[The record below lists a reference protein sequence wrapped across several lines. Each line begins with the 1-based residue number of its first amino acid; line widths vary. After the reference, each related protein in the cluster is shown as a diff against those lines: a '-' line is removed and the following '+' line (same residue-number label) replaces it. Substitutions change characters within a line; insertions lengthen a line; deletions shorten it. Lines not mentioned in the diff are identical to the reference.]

1 MEHKIKVRQYSTIMQ
16 RISLETWS
24 EIVAFCERD
33 QHSLSTFFKA
43 VWSVSLHRYLEK
55 DVLHFAVKSD
65 GEQFS
70 GLNADDQIK
79 MWRVTITPHMVMRD
93 LFENPAVMKVINSE
107 SKTESDTTNGL
118 WLTRRQSHAG
128 EKLSQL
134 IADGNGFS
142 NYDFLLCISLADE
155 VPIFMIH
162 HPESPQLEYQ
172 AQHLASTVRQVAQ
185 SLVGTLSLR
194 VKDVVIMD
202 QNDIVTIPQGNQ
214 KSDFEPGNGTIAD
227 AIHQQA
233 LRRPDALAVDAWDGK
248 LTYRQLD
255 NLTNRIAVY
264 LRQKGVT
271 ADVMVPACFE
281 KSVWAVVGEL
291 AIAKAG
297 GAFVPMDP
305 AQPQD
310 RLRDIV
316 EQTNAVL
323 IVTSAWHTTRMSDY
337 GLPVIT
343 ISSPLWSNDDSIETS
358 PPPRTAGAHSA
369 AYVFFTSGS
378 TGVSKGCVVSHNAL
392 GDIARHCEALHL
404 SPQNRVLQFA
414 SYTFGV
420 SLIEIFCAL
429 ASGAS
434 IFIASEQD
442 RLSNLMGYMRE
453 MKINWAFLTP
463 STVNA
468 IDDPALVPQLETLIL
483 AGEPMGQHH
492 IDKWA
497 SQVHLYQAYGLT
509 EWAGICAVSARI
521 TSGSNVEHIGLS
533 SPTAD
538 LWLADPLDHNK
549 LMPIGAVAEL
559 LIAGPSLAREYLNN
573 PRKTAETF
581 IDNPSWLQR
590 YQSRRD
596 RRAYKTGDLV
606 QYQPD
611 GSFRYIARKDTQ
623 VKIRGKRLELSEVEY
638 CVARLCPTVTRAIA
652 EAVVPDLNEDMP
664 ILIVLLF
671 YPSSLNTQKNSEGLL
686 LAQDTSINYP
696 QFRKDVAHLKAETP
710 QLLPEHMVPALYL
723 PLGYLPLTIT
733 GKIDRRHLRE
743 TMRQHT
749 RETLEAYTSDKK
761 EIILPSTDAEMFL
774 HRLFAKTLN
783 IPPHTFGIHNSFLQ
797 LGGDSIKAM
806 RLASFCRN
814 HRLSLTVTDI
824 MTDQTIHNI
833 LTEFKNRAALPPNEV
848 TVKSDTV
855 SDPVTDQ
862 NEPKLPDS
870 EIDHIKPTS
879 SFTCSSRIKVGVHNL
894 ELLSKSL
901 SVLEIPVDDVEEAFP
916 CSFVQEGILL
926 SQARQPSHY
935 QMRFIWEIT
944 STTPEPVD
952 VDQLQWAWLNLIKL
966 HPMLR
971 SIFVEGISTSGLAVQ
986 VTLIQG
992 LSEVTVTPCKYVTPT
1007 ELSCPNRLLG
1017 QRGRQ
1022 SLPRLTLYPSTTGQ
1036 VFALLDI
1043 NHAVTDATSM
1053 SIMIRDLVRLYG
1065 SRKDTPAPRLRYS
1078 DYISYLRNAPTPST
1092 LDFWKLYL
1100 AEASPCIFPR
1110 RNLEGMKGGDSS
1122 WRSAFVELG
1131 DITRYR
1137 RFCAATGITLANLFK
1152 IAWSLVLSAF
1162 TASAKVCFGYM
1173 TSGRDLNLAG
1183 IEDVVGPFI
1192 NMLVCY
1198 LDIHP
1203 ERTLLET
1210 LQVLQS
1216 DFIKALP
1223 NQRVSLAE
1231 IRHAL
1236 NLANDDP
1243 LFNTTMTFP
1252 PQAEEEEKRMI
1263 QVTEVDRQDAG
1274 EFAVVVEVMVTGS
1287 EIRATIKYW
1296 TEFLSVSQARSLAS
1310 TLNHVLSQ
1318 IIERPEQKVRE
1329 IQLLSAADE
1338 DWILRRNHDVPQV
1351 SSVCVNELIDK
1362 KCNTQ
1367 PLSDAVHAWDGSLTY
1382 KKLQELS
1389 NNLASNL
1396 VSIGVTT
1403 GSYVPLCLS
1412 RSYWTP
1418 VAMLAVIKAGAAFC
1432 LFDPSHPLQ
1441 RLQEICNA
1449 LGQPRTIITS
1459 TDHRKLAA
1467 ELAVNLV
1474 VVEKL
1479 LPPSECRELPTMIPT
1494 DPVYIVFTSGSTGQ
1508 PKGVVVEHQ
1517 SYSTNAQAH
1526 VQSFRLSRR
1535 SRVLQFSGYSFDVSI
1550 FEHLTVLIAGGC
1562 ICIPS
1567 ETDRFN
1573 KLADIATQMKVDCMF
1588 LTPSVARLL
1597 QPEQVPSLKTLVLV
1611 GEPMSRADVDQ
1622 WAPSVHLM
1630 NGYGPAEATVLCS
1643 VQPSIQGTDPQNI
1656 GWPISCVFWVTSPD
1670 NPHQLLPVGAVGELL
1685 VEGPIL
1691 AKCYFNDPA
1700 ATTSSFIQAPVWLQ
1714 YFRGTRADA
1723 RAQRVYRT
1731 GDLVQHSLDG
1741 SIRYVGRMDTQAKL
1755 RGQRLEL
1762 VDIEH
1767 HVKRLLPDAHEVI
1780 ADVLRAGP
1788 NDTSQMLIAFVARPP
1803 LPHKLNSPGH
1813 GHILGSPDDTG
1824 FRRAIAS
1831 IRPRLQSVLPNYM
1844 VPTVFFPLNIVPL
1857 TKSGKTDRR
1866 CLRQLVTALSSSEID
1881 QFARD
1886 QMTKRP
1892 PVTAM
1897 ERRLQVLFA
1906 EALAL
1911 EPVQIGANDHFF
1923 QLRGDSISAMILA
1936 SKGRQSGL
1944 AFVVAD
1950 VFAYPILSDL
1960 AQVVQ
1965 DTHQKSES
1973 DVVSPFALLREPQEP
1988 ENGIFQEAMQQCHLS
2003 SDQVE
2008 DMYPCTALQAGMIIL
2023 SSRKIGMYIGQ
2034 FVFDLVS
2041 NAYLDCVQTAW
2052 QAIVDANPILRTRII
2067 QTGSEGLW
2075 QVVERGHQIIW
2086 HQGPS
2091 DDKRLADDLT
2101 QPMKLGQPL
2110 VRFSLVCD
2118 SGPGSAVSNIVLT
2131 MHHAIYDHWSLALLL
2146 HQLDAALQ
2154 GTRLP
2159 TQHFSP
2165 FIRHLTTQ
2173 DPASAKEFW
2182 SSEFAGVE
2190 SSPFPKPYAT
2200 TVEDA
2205 EVRSTLDRS
2214 VSVSMPVNSS
2224 VTLSNAILLAWAVVV
2239 SAYTD
2244 CEDVTFGLT
2253 VAGRSAPVP
2262 EVDKMTGP
2270 TIAAIPFR
2278 IRVEPDQEIET
2289 ALAKLQLHLSR
2300 TMEFEQTGLQNIR
2313 KMSPEAAAACEFQTH
2328 IGIQPALEINTA
2340 TPYIRLRPFQTDYS
2354 AFASYPLVL
2363 VCGLK
2368 ADNTAIDIHANF
2380 CPSVISHHEMAT
2392 MLDQFINL
2400 LHQVASQPRHKIGGL
2415 DLITQNDMKTLR
2427 CWNNIIPAP
2436 STSNVHDMVLNHVK
2450 QWPDKPA
2457 IVTTQTTV
2465 TFQEL
2470 DLLSKQLARQLEGF
2484 GLQRNSMVPLY
2495 FEKSIWPII
2504 AMIAVLR
2511 TGATCVN
2518 IDTALP
2524 ASRVRDILQET
2535 NPSIV
2540 LVSPSQKDLF
2550 TAHAPRT
2557 LKIIAVPLEAKD
2569 VSKSDTVWTP
2579 PVVSSS
2585 TAAFIIFTSGST
2597 GKPKGI
2603 VMEHGNLTTSIRHHS
2618 TAMEISSTTR
2628 SLHFAG
2634 YAFDASIYEI
2644 FTTLA
2649 NGGTVYAA
2657 SEHERIN
2664 ELAGF
2669 IRRHQVSWVAVTPS
2683 VINLLRPEDV
2693 PSLRTVVLGGE
2704 AVTHHHVKIW
2714 AGRENLRLINGY
2726 GPAEATICAAGVIPA
2741 VGWRMGTIGPILGA
2755 VGWVTVPSDPERL
2768 SPLGAVGELL
2778 IEGPVVTRGYLH
2790 HPEHAPTGFISP
2802 PSWLQRFRF
2811 PDQPGRL
2818 YRSGDL
2824 VQYTADGWVRFAG
2837 RRDTQV
2843 KLRGQRIEL
2852 GEVEHHVSSCISDAR
2867 QVVAEVISRGY
2878 DGHSAL
2884 LFAFVLHDD
2893 IYKPDDSNREN
2904 IFALPGKTL
2913 RSQISQA
2920 RRQLLGILPPYM
2932 VPAVLVPVSEMP
2944 YTKTGKI
2951 DRKRLRGEAARLSS
2965 SQLQQL
2971 EGTQSPKETPSTDLE
2986 LRVRQVWAHVLVID
3000 PEEIGIHD
3008 NFFSIGG
3015 ESISAMQV
3023 VAQCRSAG
3031 LLLSVADLFRFQ
3043 NIAALA
3049 THIHVQDQS
3058 REIAAPVPFSL
3069 IDSSDRLE
3077 SILALLESTCGVDH
3091 DAVEDIYPCTALQEG
3106 LIALT
3111 AKNES
3116 AYVNEI
3122 KYDLPSDVDLTC
3134 LEAAW
3139 LATMAANPVLRTR
3152 IIQLDARRCYQVVL
3166 SEDSHWQFYSDMQT
3180 YRQVSKA
3187 FFGLGRPLVDL
3198 VAVMQSF
3205 PAKGYI
3211 LMLRIHHAI
3220 YDGWSL
3226 PILLN
3231 QIQRAYDGHKLNVK
3245 PYAPF
3250 IDYLQAQQTAGVAFW
3265 QGELASADTITFPTL
3280 PSPGYQPM
3288 SQAIITRNIPMHQQ
3302 PSDGITLAV
3311 RLRLAWALVQSQYTG
3326 CSDVVFG
3333 VTSTGRA
3340 APVPGIEQMTGP
3352 TQATIPMRV
3361 QVDSNQTIIGALHQ
3375 CQSKV
3380 MSVIPYEQFGMQNIM
3395 QLGDSHAVACQF
3407 QTLLII
3413 QPVVKPR
3420 TEVLFTKEE
3429 ILSELYGFNP
3439 YALMLICQLSTDAV
3453 EVRAIFDANVISE
3466 AQIDRILKQ
3475 FGHIVQQ
3482 LSVLE
3487 SDVPIS
3493 HLEQLRAEDLAD
3505 LTSWNHLESAPLELC
3520 VHDAIQGRCDSQPD
3534 DPAVCAWDGKFSY
3547 RELDALSSTL
3557 ALHLQGLGA
3566 GPGLV
3571 IPLYLE
3577 KSRWV
3582 PVAMLGV
3589 IKAGSAFVLLE
3600 PAHPVERLQQICLSI
3615 KAEVIVASTK
3625 YISVSATLGA
3635 HKVVTLSNDETEW
3648 RANNAGDQRSLAT
3661 SSSPRNTL
3669 YIVFTSGSTGQ
3680 PKGVVVE
3687 HRSFYLNAMGYI
3699 PAVKLNRDSRV
3710 FQFSGFAFDLIILEV
3725 LSTLMAGGCICIPSE
3740 QDRSSRIAQ
3749 VLSDMKVNWM
3759 FLTPSVARTMFTPR
3773 DVPTLRTLVLGGE
3786 AMREEDIITWSR
3798 TEQLMNAY
3806 GPAECSVITTVHT
3819 SVTAQSGAH
3828 NIGRPWCSAIWI
3840 THPKNSDQLLPV
3852 GAVGEILIEGPILAQ
3867 GYLNDSTR
3875 TDASFIPA
3883 PHWLHLFRNT
3893 SEPQSRLYR
3902 TGDMGQY
3909 QADGSIV
3916 FLGRR
3921 DGQVKLRGQRIELA
3935 EVEHHVQH
3943 HFPRSREVIADV
3955 IQRDLSSGP
3964 VLVALVACGSSVGD
3978 VSRQT
3983 DSLLGEPGEKHFLK
3997 MVKIARSELARTL
4010 PHYMVP
4016 TFFLPLIRVPLSSTG
4031 KADRRLLH
4039 KHLLSLSSKAFVAF
4053 SGGQSRKATTC
4064 AAERMLQTLFG
4075 RVLSLDPISI
4085 SPDAN
4090 FFQIGG
4096 DSIVAMKL
4104 VSEARLDNVQFTVAE
4119 IFTYP
4124 VLSDLAKVLRHN
4136 TLQPAATAPFT
4147 LLPGKNQRSRILQI
4161 ATDSCGIEADAVADI
4176 YPCTPLQEGL
4186 MALTSQKSSMYIGQL
4201 VFKLAADVDIP
4212 RLQAAWQHTVELNP
4226 ILRTRLIQSEADGL
4240 LQVVVKPSQIT
4251 WTPYHSVKEYL
4262 NEDLLQP
4269 MTIGQTLARFAVIQ
4283 PQPYH
4288 DEDSVYMVLTLHHTL
4303 YDGWSLPLLLRQVDM
4318 VYNSGSP
4325 QIYPFTPFIQY
4336 VITNGRGPAAQ
4347 AFWNAEFAALE
4358 APPFPAL
4365 RQSAFIA
4372 QAPSRRGSAE
4382 TAVPIDHQANANVT
4396 LSNVIRLA
4404 WAVVVSAYTDSEDVL
4419 YGVTVTGRNAPVPH
4433 IEDMASPTFATV
4445 PFRVRLL
4452 AGATVYTALSE
4463 IQKHAT
4469 EMIPFEQTG
4478 LQYIRKMGP
4487 EAAAACNFR
4496 SQLGVQLSTETIDNS
4511 SSLMK
4516 IQNPL
4521 GTGFDRFAS
4530 YPLVVICN
4538 LSARND
4544 IVRIHADFDLDVTST
4559 EDAETMLAQF
4569 AHVLQ
4574 QLCKVDNCTQLLGDI
4589 ELVSPDDCKKLQRW
4603 NGHLPGLNQST
4614 LHDLVLQHVR
4624 ERPTAVAVST
4634 TSQNLTFGELDTLSS
4649 HLAHKL
4655 VSHGVK
4661 TGHFIPICFEK
4672 SIWPIVGMLAVL
4684 RAGAACFNVDPVLP
4698 SGRVREMLQSIGP
4711 HIALSSHSQEK
4722 HLKECAQSPLLVI
4735 KVPWD
4740 PLSVSGTPWIP
4751 PRVEPNDA
4759 AFLIFTSGSTGTPK
4773 GIILEH
4779 VNLSTSIY
4787 HHSSALQVDQNSR
4800 SLHFAGY
4807 AWDASVYEIFT
4818 TLVNG
4823 GCVCI
4828 PSEKERTNDLAG
4840 FIRRSEI
4847 TWATLTPSVMALLD
4861 PDEVPNL
4868 RAVSLGGEAISYDI
4882 VNVWADRI
4890 YLINGYGPAEAT
4902 ICAAGRIPAQGWE
4915 IGTIGPML
4923 GSVGWVTMPSDPSRL
4938 APLGAVGELLI
4949 EGPVVAR
4956 GYLNQE
4962 QKTRAG
4968 FIQPP
4973 AWLSRFRPQAPGRM
4987 YRSGD
4992 LVQLT
4997 KNGWIRYVGRKDTQ
5011 VKLRGQRIELGE
5023 VEHHIRSHTDAREVV
5038 AEVII
5043 RGAAPPVLVA
5053 FILYDEHVKKD
5064 CDVFAL
5070 PSDAFCRQAQMIRAR
5085 MQDHLPSYMVPTALL
5100 PLQFIPSTPTGKTDR
5115 KRLREAASQLSN
5127 SNFARYEDEFESP
5140 KRSPST
5146 DMEVQLQSL
5155 WARVLK
5161 LSVTDIGADDGF
5173 FRLGGNSIDVMML
5186 VTMAR
5191 KVGIDFSV
5199 TSVFQHPKL
5208 CDLAIAAKPGSP
5220 RLTDGN
5226 EIYQP
5231 CSLLNLTESEAFIL
5245 DQVAHGRPFEQI
5257 DVIDVLPTTQF
5268 QREQIHRDLRH
5279 YFMVHI
5285 PGPVDV
5291 PHLET
5296 AIQRVVEKH
5305 EILRTVFVPLHNT
5318 LAQVTLR
5325 RIVSSLNIIEIT
5337 SDVKVAA
5344 KALSQEDCLASFT
5357 IGTPYF
5363 KSTLLTGLE
5372 QSVLIF
5378 RISHA
5383 QYDGVS
5389 FPLLYSDLTRAYQ
5402 GHSLAPARHFS
5413 EYMRCRIECHSSQA
5427 WSFWREFLQD
5437 SAMTQLGSCCLG
5449 GHASPILEV
5458 LIHRRTTITLPTMP
5472 EDITIATVFKAAWG
5486 LTLARHTG
5494 LNDIVFGQ
5502 VVHGRSVPLDGVE
5515 TILGPCVNIIPVRV
5529 PLQREWRS
5537 IDLLNYLQDQHA
5549 STQAFD
5555 TVDFEDIVS
5564 QSTSWPSQ
5572 TRFGSIAQH
5581 QNMSVTSQLSFD
5593 RIECT
5598 TETHSSTDIPD
5609 TCYAVSTPQG
5619 SGLMIEIVASSHIL
5633 STESADR
5640 LLAGLS
5646 QTVLDL
5652 SLHSKS
5658 LVTNLL
5664 VDHDLTA
5671 S

>member
-1 MEHKIKVRQYSTIMQ
+1 MDQTKVQRHSTIMQ
-16 RISLETWS
+16 YISSETWS
-24 EIVAFCERD
+24 EILAFCGD

-43 VWSVSLHRYLEK
+43 VWSISLHRYLEK
-55 DVLHFAVKSD
+55 EELHFAVKSD
-65 GEQFS
+65 WEQPS
-70 GLNADDQIK
+70 GLNGDDQVK
-79 MWRVTITPHMVMRD
+79 MWRVRITPHMAIRD
-93 LFENPAVMKVINSE
+93 IFENPAVMELITGESE
-107 SKTESDTTNGL
+107 IESETTNAL
-118 WLTRRQSHAG
+118 WLTVRQSHAG
-128 EKLSQL
+128 ENLSQL
-134 IADGNGFS
+134 IASGNGFS
-142 NYDFLLCISLADE
+142 NYDFLLCISVAGE
-155 VPIFMIH
+155 APTFVIH
-162 HPESPQLEYQ
+162 HPESPRLEHQ
-172 AQHLASTVRQVAQ
+172 AQHLASTVRQVSQ
-185 SLVGTLSLR
+185 SLIRTLSAS
-194 VKDVVIMD
+194 VKDVVIVD
-202 QNDIVTIPQGNQ
+202 QDDIFTISQGNGR
-214 KSDFEPGNGTIAD
+214 SDFEPGNVTIAD
-227 AIHQQA
+227 VIHQQA
-233 LRRPDALAVDAWDGK
+233 LNRPDDLAVGAWDGK

-255 NLTNRIAVY
+255 NLTNCIAVY
-264 LRQKGVT
+264 LRQKGVR
-271 ADVMVPACFE
+271 AEVMVPACFE
-281 KSVWAVVGEL
+281 KSVWAIVGEL

-305 AQPQD
+305 AQPRHRLQD
-310 RLRDIV
+310 TV

-337 GLPVIT
+337 GLPVVT
-343 ISSPLWSNDDSIETS
+343 ISSQLWPIDDSIQTS
-358 PPPRTAGAHSA
+358 PPPRTGGAHSA

-378 TGVSKGCVVSHNAL
+378 TGASKGCVVSQYAL
-392 GDIARHCEALHL
+392 GDIASHCEALHL
-404 SPQNRVLQFA
+404 LPQSRVLQFA

-429 ASGAS
+429 SSGAS
-434 IFIASEQD
+434 IFIPSEQD

-468 IDDPALVPQLETLIL
+468 IDDPTLVPQLETLIL

-521 TSGSNVEHIGLS
+521 KDGSNVEHIGLS

-549 LMPIGAVAEL
+549 LMPVGAVAEL
-559 LIAGPSLAREYLNN
+559 LIAGPSLARGYLNN
-573 PRKTAETF
+573 SSKTAETF
-581 IDNPSWLQR
+581 IDNPSWLHQI
-590 YQSRRD
+590 QSSRD
-596 RRAYKTGDLV
+596 RLAYKTGDLV

-611 GSFRYIARKDTQ
+611 GTFRYIARKDTQ

-652 EAVVPDLNEDMP
+652 EAVVPDRSGDMP
-664 ILIVLLF
+664 ILVVFLF
-671 YPSSLNTQKNSEGLL
+671 YPSLLNTQEDGVGRL
-686 LAQDTSINYP
+686 LAQDNSTSYP
-696 QFRKDVAHLKAETP
+696 QFRKDVAHLKAKTP
-710 QLLPEHMVPALYL
+710 QFLQEYMVPALYL

-743 TMRQHT
+743 TMRQYT
-749 RETLEAYTSDKK
+749 RESLESYSSERL
-761 EIILPSTDAEMFL
+761 EIILPSTDTEIIL

-783 IPPHTFGIHNSFLQ
+783 VSLHTFGIHDSFLQ

-814 HRLSLTVTDI
+814 HSLSLTVTDI
-824 MTDQTIHNI
+824 MSDQTIHNI
-833 LTEFKNRAALPPNEV
+833 LTESKNRAPPRLNEV
-848 TVKSDTV
+848 IVKSDTV
-855 SDPVTDQ
+855 PDPATDK
-862 NEPKLPDS
+862 NELKLPDS
-870 EIDHIKPTS
+870 ETNHVLPTS
-879 SFTCSSRIKVGVHNL
+879 STYFSLINIGSQNL
-894 ELLSKSL
+894 ELLKKSL
-901 SVLEIPVDDVEEAFP
+901 SLLGIPGEDVEEAFP

-926 SQARQPSHY
+926 SQARRPAHY
-935 QMRFIWEIT
+935 EMRFIWEIT
-944 STTPEPVD
+944 STTPESVD
-952 VDQLQWAWLNLIKL
+952 VDQLQWAWSKLIKL

-971 SIFVEGISTSGLAVQ
+971 SIFVEGMTTSGLATQ
-986 VTLIQG
+986 VTLIEG
-992 LSEVTVTPCKYVTPT
+992 SSEVIVAPCKAVTPT
-1007 ELSCPNRLLG
+1007 ELSCPNRPLG

-1022 SLPRLTLYPSTTGQ
+1022 SLPQLTLYPSTTGQ

-1053 SIMIRDLVRLYG
+1053 SIMMRDLARLY
-1065 SRKDTPAPRLRYS
+1065 SSPKDTPVPRLRYS
-1078 DYISYLRNAPTPST
+1078 DYISYLRNASTCST

-1100 AEASPCIFPR
+1100 ADASPCIFPR
-1110 RNLEGMKGGDSS
+1110 RNLEGTKGGDSS
-1122 WRSAFVELG
+1122 WRSVSVELG
-1131 DITRYR
+1131 DIARYR
-1137 RFCAATGITLANLFK
+1137 RFCAATGITIANLFK

-1162 TASAKVCFGYM
+1162 TASGKVCFGYM
-1173 TSGRDLNLAG
+1173 TSGRDLSLMG
-1183 IEDVVGPFI
+1183 IEDAVGPFI

-1198 LDIHP
+1198 LEIHP

-1210 LQVLQS
+1210 LQILQS
-1216 DFIKALP
+1216 EFIKALP
-1223 NQRVSLAE
+1223 HQRVSLAE

-1252 PQAEEEEKRMI
+1252 PQAEEEEERMI
-1263 QVTEVDRQDAG
+1263 NITEVDRQDPG
-1274 EFAVVVEVMVTGS
+1274 EFAVVVEVMVTDS
-1287 EIRATIKYW
+1287 EIHATIKYW
-1296 TEFLSVSQARSLAS
+1296 SEFLSVSQSRSLAS
-1310 TLNHVLSQ
+1310 TFNHLVFQ

-1329 IQLLSAADE
+1329 ILFLSANDE
-1338 DWILRRNHDVPQV
+1338 EWILQRNQDVPKV

-1362 KCNTQ
+1362 QSNTQ
-1367 PLSDAVHAWDGSLTY
+1367 PMSTAIHAWDGSLTY
-1382 KKLQELS
+1382 QKLQELS
-1389 NNLASNL
+1389 NNLALHL

-1432 LFDPSHPLQ
+1432 LFDPSYPLQ
-1441 RLQEICNA
+1441 RLQEICNV
-1449 LGQPRTIITS
+1449 LRQPQTIITS
-1459 TDHRKLAA
+1459 TEHRELAA
-1467 ELAVNLV
+1467 ELAANLV
-1474 VVEKL
+1474 VIEKP
-1479 LPPSECRELPTMIPT
+1479 LPPSKCHELPEITPT
-1494 DPVYIVFTSGSTGQ
+1494 DPLYIVFTSGSTGQ

-1526 VQSFRLSRR
+1526 VQSFHISRH

-1550 FEHLTVLIAGGC
+1550 FEQLTVLIAGGC

-1567 ETDRFN
+1567 EADRFN
-1573 KLADIATQMKVDCMF
+1573 NLADITIQMAVDCMF

-1597 QPEQVPSLKTLVLV
+1597 RPEQVPSLKTLVLL
-1611 GEPMSRADVDQ
+1611 GEPMSSADVDQ
-1622 WAPSVHLM
+1622 WASSVHLI

-1643 VQPSIQGTDPQNI
+1643 TQPSMHGSDPQNI
-1656 GWPISCVFWVTSPD
+1656 GWPISCVFWVTSPE

-1691 AKCYFNDPA
+1691 ARCYFNDPA
-1700 ATTSSFIQAPVWLQ
+1700 KTASSFIQAPMWLQ
-1714 YFRGTRADA
+1714 KFRGTRVDA
-1723 RAQRVYRT
+1723 SAQRVYRT
-1731 GDLVQHSLDG
+1731 GDLVQYSPDG

-1755 RGQRLEL
+1755 RGQLL
-1762 VDIEH
+1762 DLIDIEH
-1767 HVKRLLPDAHEVI
+1767 HVKLLYPDAHEVI
-1780 ADVLRAGP
+1780 ADVLRSGP
-1788 NDTSQMLIAFVARPP
+1788 NDNSQMLIAFVAHSP
-1803 LPHKLNSPGH
+1803 LPHKLNSPDGQ
-1813 GHILGSPDDTG
+1813 ILGSPDDTG
-1824 FRRAIAS
+1824 FRRAIVS
-1831 IRPRLQSVLPNYM
+1831 IRPRLQDVLPNYM
-1844 VPTVFFPLNIVPL
+1844 VPTVLFPLKDVPL
-1857 TKSGKTDRR
+1857 TKTGKTDRKR
-1866 CLRQLVTALSSSEID
+1866 LRQLVTALSSSDID
-1881 QFARD
+1881 QFTRD
-1886 QMTKRP
+1886 QTTKRP

-1906 EALAL
+1906 DALAL
-1911 EPVQIGANDHFF
+1911 EPIQICANDHFF

-1960 AQVVQ
+1960 ARVVQ
-1965 DTHQKSES
+1965 EVDQTSES
-1973 DVVSPFALLREPQEP
+1973 DFVPPFALLPEPWERA
-1988 ENGIFQEAMQQCHLS
+1988 NAILQEAIQQCHLT

-2023 SSRKIGMYIGQ
+2023 SSRKTGMYIGQ
-2034 FVFDLVS
+2034 FVFDLIS
-2041 NAYLDCVQTAW
+2041 NADLNCVQTAW
-2052 QAIVDANPILRTRII
+2052 QAIFDANPILRTRII
-2067 QTGSEGLW
+2067 QSESEGLW
-2075 QVVERGHQIIW
+2075 QVVERGHQIAW
-2086 HQGPS
+2086 HQAS
-2091 DDKRLADDLT
+2091 SIDKWLAEDLM

-2110 VRFSLVCD
+2110 VRFSLIGD
-2118 SGPGSAVSNIVLT
+2118 PEPGYTVSNMVLT

-2154 GTRLP
+2154 GNCLP

-2165 FIRHLTTQ
+2165 FIKHLTTQ
-2173 DPASAKEFW
+2173 DPTSAKEFW

-2190 SSPFPKPYAT
+2190 SCPFPTPCAT
-2200 TVEDA
+2200 TVEDV

-2214 VSVSMPVNSS
+2214 ISVSMPDNSR
-2224 VTLSNAILLAWAVVV
+2224 VTLSNIILLAWAVVV
-2239 SAYTD
+2239 SAHTD

-2262 EVDKMTGP
+2262 GLDKMTGP
-2270 TIAAIPFR
+2270 TIAVIPFR
-2278 IRVEPDQEIET
+2278 IRVEPAQMIE
-2289 ALAKLQLHLSR
+2289 AAIAAIQLHLSR
-2300 TMEFEQTGLQNIR
+2300 NIEFEQTGLQNIR
-2313 KMSPEAAAACEFQTH
+2313 KISPEAATACEFKTH
-2328 IGIQPALEINTA
+2328 IGIQPALEINAA
-2340 TPYIRLRPFQTDYS
+2340 TPNMRLRPFQTDYS

-2363 VCGLK
+2363 VCGLN
-2368 ADNTAIDIHANF
+2368 ADNSTIDIHANF
-2380 CPSVISHHEMAT
+2380 CPSVISRHEMAT
-2392 MLDQFINL
+2392 VLDQFISL
-2400 LHQVASQPRHKIGGL
+2400 LHQIANQPSHNIGGL
-2415 DLITQNDMKTLR
+2415 DLVTQNDMKTLR
-2427 CWNNIIPAP
+2427 CWNDVIPAP
-2436 STSNVHDMVLNHVK
+2436 STSNVHDMVLNQVK
-2450 QWPDKPA
+2450 EWPDKPA
-2457 IVTTQTTV
+2457 IITTQTTV
-2465 TFQEL
+2465 TFQKL
-2470 DLLSKQLARQLEGF
+2470 DLLSEELARQLQGL
-2484 GLQRNSMVPLY
+2484 GLQPNSMVPLY
-2495 FEKSIWPII
+2495 FEKSTWPII

-2535 NPSIV
+2535 NPSIA
-2540 LVSPSQKDLF
+2540 LVSPSQKDFL
-2550 TAHAPRT
+2550 TAHTPRS
-2557 LKIIAVPLEAKD
+2557 LKIIAVPLENKD
-2569 VSKSDTVWTP
+2569 ALKRDTAWIP
-2579 PVVSSS
+2579 PVVSPSA
-2585 TAAFIIFTSGST
+2585 AAFIIFTSGST

-2649 NGGTVYAA
+2649 NGGTVYVA

-2669 IRRHQVSWVAVTPS
+2669 IHRHQISWVAVTPS

-2704 AVTHHHVKIW
+2704 AVTHHHVNVW

-2778 IEGPVVTRGYLH
+2778 IEGPVVTRGYLY

-2802 PSWLQRFRF
+2802 PPWLQRFRF
-2811 PDQPGRL
+2811 PNQPGRL

-2824 VQYTADGWVRFAG
+2824 VQYTADGWIRFAG

-2852 GEVEHHVSSCISDAR
+2852 GEVEHHVRSCISDAF
-2867 QVVAEVISRGY
+2867 QVVAEVIPRGY
-2878 DGHSAL
+2878 DGQSAL
-2884 LFAFVLHDD
+2884 LFAFLLHEDIRNQDD
-2893 IYKPDDSNREN
+2893 PNSEN
-2904 IFALPGKTL
+2904 VFAIPGKRL

-2920 RRQLLGILPPYM
+2920 RRQLLEVLPSFM
-2932 VPAVLVPVSEMP
+2932 VPAAMVPVSEMP
-2944 YTKTGKI
+2944 YTKTGKL

-2986 LRVRQVWAHVLVID
+2986 LRIRQVWAHVLVIN

-3023 VAQCRSAG
+3023 VTQSWSTG
-3031 LLLSVADLFRFQ
+3031 LLLTVADLFQFQ
-3043 NIAALA
+3043 TIAALA
-3049 THIHVQDQS
+3049 THIHIQDQS
-3058 REIAAPVPFSL
+3058 REVFATVPFSL
-3069 IDSSDRLE
+3069 INSSDRLE
-3077 SILALLESTCGVDH
+3077 DILALLQSTRGVENDV
-3091 DAVEDIYPCTALQEG
+3091 VEDIYPCTALQEG

-3111 AKNES
+3111 AKNGS
-3116 AYVNEI
+3116 AYVNEL
-3122 KYDLPSDVDLTC
+3122 KYQLPGDVDLTR

-3139 LATMAANPVLRTR
+3139 HATMAANPVLRTR

-3166 SEDSHWQFYSDMQT
+3166 SEDSHWQLYPDMQT
-3180 YRQVSKA
+3180 YRQESRA
-3187 FFGLGRPLVDL
+3187 YFGLGRPLVDL
-3198 VAVMQSF
+3198 VAVKQSL
-3205 PAKGYI
+3205 PVKGYI

-3226 PILLN
+3226 PIILN
-3231 QIQRAYDGHKLNVK
+3231 QIQRAYDGHKLSVK

-3250 IDYLQAQQTAGVAFW
+3250 INYLEAQKTAGAEFW
-3265 QGELASADTITFPTL
+3265 QGELASADTATFPEM
-3280 PSPGYQPM
+3280 PSPCYQPT
-3288 SQAIITRNIPMHQQ
+3288 SQATITQTVPIQQQ
-3302 PSDGITLAV
+3302 PNDGITLAV
-3311 RLRLAWALVQSQYTG
+3311 RLHLAWALVESQYTG

-3333 VTSTGRA
+3333 VTTTGRA

-3361 QVDSNQTIIGALHQ
+3361 QIDSNQTIIGALNQ
-3375 CQSKV
+3375 CQSKI
-3380 MSVIPYEQFGMQNIM
+3380 MSVIPYEQFGLQNIM
-3395 QLGDSHAVACQF
+3395 QLGDSHAAACQF

-3413 QPVVKPR
+3413 QPAGKPR
-3420 TEVLFTKEE
+3420 TEILFCEEE

-3439 YALMLICQLSTDAV
+3439 YALMLICQLTTDAV
-3453 EVRAIFDANVISE
+3453 EVRAIFDANVIPK
-3466 AQIDRILKQ
+3466 AQIDRILRH
-3475 FGHIVQQ
+3475 FGHILQK
-3482 LSVLE
+3482 LGVLE

-3493 HLEQLRAEDLAD
+3493 HLEQLSAEDLAD
-3505 LTSWNHLESAPLELC
+3505 LASWNHLESAPLELC
-3520 VHDAIQGRCDSQPD
+3520 IHDAIQERCDSQPGY
-3534 DPAVCAWDGKFSY
+3534 PAVCAWDGDLSY
-3547 RELDALSSTL
+3547 RELDTLSSTL
-3557 ALHLQGLGA
+3557 ALHLRSLGV
-3566 GPGLV
+3566 GYEII
-3571 IPLYLE
+3571 IPIYLE
-3577 KSRWV
+3577 RSCWV

-3589 IKAGSAFVLLE
+3589 IKAGGAFVLLE
-3600 PAHPVERLQQICLSI
+3600 PAHPVERLQQICRSI
-3615 KAEVIVASTK
+3615 KAEVIVTSSQYK
-3625 YISVSATLGA
+3625 LATAALGV
-3635 HKVVTLSNDETEW
+3635 HKVVTLSDDETEW
-3648 RANNAGDQRSLAT
+3648 RANDAGDRRFLAT
-3661 SSSPRNTL
+3661 SFSPRNTL

-3687 HRSFYLNAMGYI
+3687 HRSFYLNAISYI
-3699 PAVKLNRDSRV
+3699 PLIKLNRDSRV
-3710 FQFSGFAFDLIILEV
+3710 FQFSGFAFDLIVMEV
-3725 LSTLMAGGCICIPSE
+3725 FSTLIAGGCICIPSE
-3740 QDRSSRIAQ
+3740 YDRSSRITQ
-3749 VLSDMKVNWM
+3749 VLSAMKVNWM
-3759 FLTPSVARTMFTPR
+3759 LLTPSVARTMFTPS
-3773 DVPTLRTLVLGGE
+3773 DIPTLQTLVLGGE
-3786 AMREEDIITWSR
+3786 AMRKKDIATWSP
-3798 TEQLMNAY
+3798 TKHLMNAY

-3819 SVTAQSGAH
+3819 SVTEQSHAQ
-3828 NIGRPWCSAIWI
+3828 NIGRPSSSAIWI
-3840 THPKNSDQLLPV
+3840 THPQNSDQLLPV
-3852 GAVGEILIEGPILAQ
+3852 GAVGEILIEGPIVAR
-3867 GYLNDSTR
+3867 GYLNDSAR

-3883 PHWLHLFRNT
+3883 PHWLHHFRNI
-3893 SEPQSRLYR
+3893 SAPQSRLYR

-3909 QADGSIV
+3909 QADGSIL

-3943 HFPRSREVIADV
+3943 LFPKSREVIADI

-3964 VLVALVACGSSVGD
+3964 VLVALVACGSRVEE
-3978 VSRQT
+3978 VSQRT
-3983 DSLLGEPGEKHFLK
+3983 DSLLSEPGEELFLK
-3997 MVKIARSELARTL
+3997 LVDSARSKLARTL
-4010 PHYMVP
+4010 PHHMVP
-4016 TFFLPLIRVPLSSTG
+4016 TFFLPLNRVPLSSTG

-4039 KHLLSLSSKAFVAF
+4039 HHLLSLSSEAFVAF
-4053 SGGQSRKATTC
+4053 NGGKSRKATTC
-4064 AAERMLQTLFG
+4064 AEERTLQTLFY
-4075 RVLSLDPISI
+4075 RVLSLAPTDI

-4104 VSEARLDNVQFTVAE
+4104 VSEARLANVEFTVADV
-4119 IFTYP
+4119 FTYP
-4124 VLSDLAKVLRHN
+4124 VLSDLAKVMRHI
-4136 TLQPAATAPFT
+4136 TLQPVALVPFA
-4147 LLPGKNQRSRILQI
+4147 LLPEENQRTRILQM
-4161 ATDSCGIEADAVADI
+4161 AAESCGMEVDKVADI
-4176 YPCTPLQEGL
+4176 YACTPLQEGL
-4186 MALTSQKSSMYIGQL
+4186 MALTAQNSSMYIGQL
-4201 VFKLAADVDIP
+4201 AFMLAEGIDIL
-4212 RLQAAWQHTVELNP
+4212 RLQAAWQNIVDVNP
-4226 ILRTRLIQSEADGL
+4226 ILRTRIVQSEADGF
-4240 LQVVVKPSQIT
+4240 LQVVAKPSQINWRT
-4251 WTPYHSVKEYL
+4251 HHSIKAYL
-4262 NEDLLQP
+4262 NEDLIQP
-4269 MTIGQTLARFAVIQ
+4269 MMIGQTLARFAIIQ
-4283 PQPYH
+4283 PQLYH
-4288 DEDSVYMVLTLHHTL
+4288 DQDSVYMVLTLHHAL

-4318 VYNSGSP
+4318 AYHNESP
-4325 QIYPFTPFIQY
+4325 QAYPFTPFIQY

-4365 RQSAFIA
+4365 RQSAFAPQI
-4372 QAPSRRGSAE
+4372 PSRRGSVE
-4382 TAVPIDHQANANVT
+4382 TTVPIDFQANATVT
-4396 LSNVIRLA
+4396 LSNIIRLA
-4404 WAVVVSAYTDSEDVL
+4404 WAIVVSAYTDSEDVL

-4452 AGATVYTALSE
+4452 AGTTVYTALDE

-4469 EMIPFEQTG
+4469 NMIPFEQNG

-4496 SQLGVQLSTETIDNS
+4496 SQLGVQLATEIIDDS

-4530 YPLVVICN
+4530 YPLVLICN
-4538 LSARND
+4538 LSAQND
-4544 IVRIHADFDLDVTST
+4544 IVRIQANFDLDVTSA
-4559 EDAETMLAQF
+4559 EDAEIMLAQL

-4574 QLCKVDNCTQLLGDI
+4574 QLCKVDNSTQLLADI
-4589 ELVSPDDCKKLQRW
+4589 ELVSPDDCIKLQRW
-4603 NGHLPGLNQST
+4603 NGHLPDPNQST
-4614 LHDLVLQHVR
+4614 LHDLVLKQAR

-4634 TSQNLTFGELDTLSS
+4634 TSQKMTFEELDTLSS
-4649 HLAHKL
+4649 HLAHHL

-4661 TGHFIPICFEK
+4661 PGDFVPICFEK
-4672 SIWPIVGMLAVL
+4672 SIWPVVGMLAVL
-4684 RAGAACFNVDPVLP
+4684 RAGAACFNVDPALP
-4698 SGRVREMLQSIGP
+4698 PGRVRKMLRSIGP
-4711 HIALSSHSQEK
+4711 HVALSSHSK
-4722 HLKECAQSPLLVI
+4722 KTHLEGCAQSPLLVFT
-4735 KVPWD
+4735 VPWGSL
-4740 PLSVSGTPWIP
+4740 PISETPWIP
-4751 PRVEPNDA
+4751 PIVESNDA

-4779 VNLSTSIY
+4779 MNLSTSIY

-4828 PSEKERTNDLAG
+4828 PSEKERINDLAG

-4868 RAVSLGGEAISYDI
+4868 RAVSLGGEAISYEI
-4882 VNVWADRI
+4882 VSIWADRI

-4902 ICAAGRIPAQGWE
+4902 ICAAGRIPAQDWE

-4968 FIQPP
+4968 FIEPP
-4973 AWLSRFRPQAPGRM
+4973 AWISRFRPQATGRI

-5023 VEHHIRSHTDAREVV
+5023 VEHHIRSHTDTREVV

-5043 RGAAPPVLVA
+5043 RGAGPPVLVA
-5053 FILYDEHVKKD
+5053 FVLYDFHGKKD
-5064 CDVFAL
+5064 DNVFAL
-5070 PSDAFCRQAQMIRAR
+5070 PSDAFCRQAKMIRAR
-5085 MQDHLPSYMVPTALL
+5085 IQDHLPSYMVPTAII
-5100 PLQFIPSTPTGKTDR
+5100 PLQFLPSTPTGKTDR
-5115 KRLREAASQLSN
+5115 KRLCEAASQLSN
-5127 SNFARYEDEFESP
+5127 SDFARYVDGLESS

-5146 DMEVQLQSL
+5146 DMEVLLQSL
-5155 WARVLK
+5155 WARILRLPV
-5161 LSVTDIGADDGF
+5161 VDIGADDSF

-5186 VTMAR
+5186 VTMVR
-5191 KVGIDFSV
+5191 KVGIDLSV
-5199 TSVFQHPKL
+5199 TSVFKHPKL
-5208 CDLAIAAKPGSP
+5208 CDLAIAAKLGSP
-5220 RLTDGN
+5220 RRTGSI
-5226 EIYQP
+5226 ESYQP
-5231 CSLLNLTESEAFIL
+5231 FSLLNLTDSETFIL
-5245 DQVAHGRPFEQI
+5245 DQVANGRPFEQI
-5257 DVIDVLPTTQF
+5257 DVIDALPTTQF

-5296 AIQRVVEKH
+5296 AIQRVIEKY

-5318 LAQVTLR
+5318 LTQVTLR
-5325 RIVSSLNIIEIT
+5325 RIVSSLNIIKIK

-5344 KALSQEDCLASFT
+5344 KALSQEDCLASLT

-5363 KSTLLTGLE
+5363 KPTLVTGPE
-5372 QSVLIF
+5372 QSVLVI

-5389 FPLLYSDLTRAYQ
+5389 FPFLYSDLTRAYQ
-5402 GHSLAPARHFS
+5402 GHSLAPARQFS
-5413 EYMRCRIECHSSQA
+5413 DYMRYRVKCRSPQA
-5427 WSFWREFLQD
+5427 WNFWRELLQG
-5437 SAMTQLGSCCLG
+5437 SSMTQLDPYSLG
-5449 GHASPILEV
+5449 GHASPGLKI
-5458 LIHRRTTITLPTMP
+5458 LIHRRTKISSPTLP

-5486 LTLARHTG
+5486 LTLARLTG

-5515 TILGPCVNIIPVRV
+5515 NILGPCVNIIPVRV
-5529 PLQREWRS
+5529 PLQRKWRS
-5537 IDLLNYLQDQHA
+5537 IDLLYYLQDQHA
-5549 STQAFD
+5549 CTQAFD

-5564 QSTSWPSQ
+5564 QSTSWSTQ

-5581 QNMSVTSQLSFD
+5581 QNMSVTSQVTFD
-5593 RIECT
+5593 SLECT

-5609 TCYAVSTPQG
+5609 TCYAISTPQG
-5619 SGLMIEIVASSHIL
+5619 SGLMIEIVASSHML
-5633 STESADR
+5633 STETADR

-5646 QTVLDL
+5646 QMVLDL
-5652 SLHSKS
+5652 SLHSIS
-5658 LVTNLL
+5658 LVANLL
-5664 VDHDLTA
+5664 GDQDLAA

>member
-1 MEHKIKVRQYSTIMQ
+1 MQ
-16 RISLETWS
+16 HLSPDTWS
-24 EIVAFCERD
+24 EILAFCGD
-33 QHSLSTFFKA
+33 QHSLSTFFKV
-43 VWSVSLHRYLEK
+43 VWSISLHRYLEK

-65 GEQFS
+65 WEQSS

-79 MWRVTITPHMVMRD
+79 MWRVRITPHMVIRE
-93 LFENPAVMKVINSE
+93 LFENPVVMELITRESE
-107 SKTESDTTNGL
+107 IESDTTNGL
-118 WLTRRQSHAG
+118 LLTGRQSHA
-128 EKLSQL
+128 EENVSQL
-134 IADGNGFS
+134 MASGNGFS
-142 NYDFLLCISLADE
+142 NYDFLLCISLADG
-155 VPIFMIH
+155 VPAFMID
-162 HPESPQLEYQ
+162 HPKLPRLEHQ

-185 SLVGTLSLR
+185 SLVGSLSFS
-194 VKDVVIMD
+194 VKDVVIMNQD
-202 QNDIVTIPQGNQ
+202 DIFAISQGNER
-214 KSDFEPGNGTIAD
+214 SDFEPGNGTIAD
-227 AIHQQA
+227 VIHQQA
-233 LRRPDALAVDAWDGK
+233 LNRPDALAVNAWDGE

-255 NLTNRIAVY
+255 NLTNRIAVK
-264 LRQKGVT
+264 LRQKGVRSE
-271 ADVMVPACFE
+271 AMVPACFE
-281 KSVWAVVGEL
+281 KSVWAIVGEL
-291 AIAKAG
+291 AIVKAG

-305 AQPQD
+305 AQPRH
-310 RLRDIV
+310 RLEDIV
-316 EQTNAVL
+316 DQTNAVL
-323 IVTSAWHTTRMSDY
+323 IVTSARHTTRMSDY

-343 ISSPLWSNDDSIETS
+343 ISSQLWSIDDSIETS
-358 PPPRTAGAHSA
+358 PPPRTGGARSA

-378 TGVSKGCVVSHNAL
+378 TGASKGCVVSQHAL

-404 SPQNRVLQFA
+404 SPQSRVLQFA

-429 ASGAS
+429 ASGAT
-434 IFIASEQD
+434 ILIPSEQD
-442 RLSNLMGYMRE
+442 RLSNLMGYMHK

-468 IDDPALVPQLETLIL
+468 IDDPTLVPELETLIL

-497 SQVHLYQAYGLT
+497 AQVNLYQAYGLT
-509 EWAGICAVSARI
+509 EWSGICAVSARI
-521 TSGSNVEHIGLS
+521 TYGSNVEHIGLS

-573 PRKTAETF
+573 PSKTVATF
-581 IDNPSWLQR
+581 IDNPSWLHR
-590 YQSRRD
+590 IQSNRD

-611 GSFRYIARKDTQ
+611 GTFRYIVRKDTQ

-652 EAVVPDLNEDMP
+652 EAVVPDKSGDIP
-664 ILIVLLF
+664 ILVVFLF
-671 YPSSLNTQKNSEGLL
+671 YPSPLNTQEDGDVQL
-686 LAQDTSINYP
+686 LAQDTSMFYP
-696 QFRKDVAHLKAETP
+696 QFRKDVACLKTETQ

-743 TMRQHT
+743 TMRQYN
-749 RETLEAYTSDKK
+749 RECLESYSSDKSEIIIPSTDT
-761 EIILPSTDAEMFL
+761 EIIL
-774 HRLFAKTLN
+774 HQLFAKTLN
-783 IPPHTFGIHNSFLQ
+783 ISPQIFGIHDSFLK

-806 RLASFCRN
+806 RLASLCRN
-814 HRLSLTVTDI
+814 HSLSLTVTDI
-824 MTDQTIHNI
+824 MSDQTIHNI
-833 LTEFKNRAALPPNEV
+833 LKESKDQALPQPDQV
-848 TVKSDTV
+848 TVKADTV
-855 SDPVTDQ
+855 PEATDE
-862 NEPKLPDS
+862 NEPKLPD
-870 EIDHIKPTS
+870 DKTS
-879 SFTCSSRIKVGVHNL
+879 HMLPKSSLTFPSRMNVGVHNL
-894 ELLSKSL
+894 ELLTKSL
-901 SVLEIPVDDVEEAFP
+901 SVLGVPIDDVEEAFP

-926 SQARQPSHY
+926 SQARQPAHY
-935 QMRFIWEIT
+935 EMRFIWEIT
-944 STTPEPVD
+944 STTPEFVD
-952 VDQLQWAWLNLIKL
+952 VDQLQRAWLKLIKI

-971 SIFVEGISTSGLAVQ
+971 SIFVEGVSTSGLAVQ
-986 VTLIQG
+986 VTLIEG
-992 LSEVTVTPCKYVTPT
+992 SSEVTVAPRRGVKPS
-1007 ELSCPNRLLG
+1007 ELSCTNRSLG

-1022 SLPRLTLYPSTTGQ
+1022 SLPRLALYPSTTGQ

-1053 SIMIRDLVRLYG
+1053 SIMMRDLARLY
-1065 SRKDTPAPRLRYS
+1065 SNPRDTLAPMLRYS
-1078 DYISYLRNAPTPST
+1078 DYISYLRNASTSST

-1100 AEASPCIFPR
+1100 ADASPCIFPR
-1110 RNLEGMKGGDSS
+1110 RNLEEMKGGDSS
-1122 WRSAFVELG
+1122 WRSVSVEVG
-1131 DITRYR
+1131 DIGRYR
-1137 RFCAATGITLANLFK
+1137 QFCAATGITLANLCK

-1162 TASAKVCFGYM
+1162 TSSGKVCFGYM
-1173 TSGRDLNLAG
+1173 TSGRDLSLTG
-1183 IEDVVGPFI
+1183 IEDAVGPFI

-1198 LDIHP
+1198 LEIHP

-1210 LQVLQS
+1210 LHVLQS
-1216 DFIKALP
+1216 EFIEALP
-1223 NQRVSLAE
+1223 HQRVSLAE

-1252 PQAEEEEKRMI
+1252 PQSEEEEIGMI
-1263 QVTEVDRQDAG
+1263 HVAEVDRLDAA

-1296 TEFLSVSQARSLAS
+1296 TEFLSVSQSRSLAR
-1310 TLNHVLSQ
+1310 TLSHVLTQ

-1338 DWILRRNHDVPQV
+1338 EWILQLNHHVPQV

-1362 KCNTQ
+1362 QSNAQ
-1367 PLSDAVHAWDGSLTY
+1367 PLSTAVHAWDGSLTY
-1382 KKLQELS
+1382 QKLQELS
-1389 NNLASNL
+1389 NNLALHL

-1403 GSYVPLCLS
+1403 GSYVPLCLT
-1412 RSYWTP
+1412 RSSWTP

-1459 TDHRKLAA
+1459 SEHRALAA
-1467 ELAVNLV
+1467 ELAVDLV
-1474 VVEKL
+1474 VVENPLPL
-1479 LPPSECRELPTMIPT
+1479 LKCHELPKITPT
-1494 DPVYIVFTSGSTGQ
+1494 DPVYIVFTSGSTGL
-1508 PKGVVVEHQ
+1508 PKGVVVGHQ

-1526 VQSFRLSRR
+1526 VQSFDMSRH

-1567 ETDRFN
+1567 ETDRLN
-1573 KLADIATQMKVDCMF
+1573 NLAGITTQMAVDCIF

-1597 QPEQVPSLKTLVLV
+1597 RPEQVPSLKTMVLL
-1611 GEPMSRADVDQ
+1611 GEPMSSADVDQ
-1622 WAPSVHLM
+1622 WASSVHLM

-1643 VQPSIQGTDPQNI
+1643 VQPSMHSTDPQNI
-1656 GWPISCVFWVTSPD
+1656 GWPISCVFWVTNPE
-1670 NPHQLLPVGAVGELL
+1670 NPHQLLPMGAMGELL

-1691 AKCYFNDPA
+1691 AQCYFNDS
-1700 ATTSSFIQAPVWLQ
+1700 ATTESAFIQAPMWLQ
-1714 YFRGTRADA
+1714 KFRGTRADTS
-1723 RAQRVYRT
+1723 AQRVYRT
-1731 GDLVQHSLDG
+1731 GDLVQYSPDG
-1741 SIRYVGRMDTQAKL
+1741 SIRYVGRIDTQAKL
-1755 RGQRLEL
+1755 RGQRLDL

-1767 HVKRLLPDAHEVI
+1767 HVKRLYPDAHEVI
-1780 ADVLRAGP
+1780 ADVLRLGP
-1788 NDTSQMLIAFVARPP
+1788 NNNSQMLIAFVARSP
-1803 LPHKLNSPGH
+1803 LAHRINSLEPSQ
-1813 GHILGSPDDTG
+1813 ILGSSDDTG
-1824 FRRAIAS
+1824 FRRAMAS
-1831 IRPRLQSVLPNYM
+1831 IRPGLQSVLPNYM
-1844 VPTVFFPLNIVPL
+1844 VPTVFFPLNDVPL
-1857 TKSGKTDRR
+1857 TKTGKTDRKR
-1866 CLRQLVTALSSSEID
+1866 LRQLVSALSSSEID
-1881 QFARD
+1881 QFSRD

-1892 PVTAM
+1892 PVTAI
-1897 ERRLQVLFA
+1897 ERRLQILFA

-1923 QLRGDSISAMILA
+1923 QLRGDSISAMTLA

-1944 AFVVAD
+1944 AIVVAD

-1960 AQVVQ
+1960 ARVVQ
-1965 DTHQKSES
+1965 DVHQTSSSE
-1973 DVVSPFALLREPQEP
+1973 VVPPFALMPEPREGVR
-1988 ENGIFQEAMQQCHLS
+1988 GILQEAIQQCNLS
-2003 SDQVE
+2003 LDQVE

-2023 SSRKIGMYIGQ
+2023 SSRKSGMYIGQ
-2034 FVFDLVS
+2034 FVFDFIS
-2041 NAYLDCVQTAW
+2041 NASLDCIQTAW

-2067 QTGSEGLW
+2067 QTESEGLW
-2075 QVVERGHQIIW
+2075 QVVERGHQITW
-2086 HQGPS
+2086 LQGS
-2091 DDKRLADDLT
+2091 SVDKWLADDLT
-2101 QPMKLGQPL
+2101 QPMKLGEPL
-2110 VRFSLVCD
+2110 VRFSLIGD
-2118 SGPGSAVSNIVLT
+2118 SGPASTASSMVLT

-2146 HQLDAALQ
+2146 HQVEIALQ
-2154 GTRLP
+2154 GNRLP

-2165 FIRHLTTQ
+2165 FIKHLITQ

-2182 SSEFAGVE
+2182 SSEFADVE
-2190 SSPFPKPYAT
+2190 SPPFPTPCAT
-2200 TVEDA
+2200 TVEEA
-2205 EVRSTLDRS
+2205 EVRSTFDRS
-2214 VSVSMPVNSS
+2214 VSVSMPVNSR
-2224 VTLSNAILLAWAVVV
+2224 VTLSNVILLAWAVVV

-2262 EVDKMTGP
+2262 KLDKMTGP

-2278 IRVEPDQEIET
+2278 IRVESDQMIDT
-2289 ALAKLQLHLSR
+2289 ALAAIQLHIAR
-2300 TMEFEQTGLQNIR
+2300 TIEFEQTGLQNIR

-2328 IGIQPALEINTA
+2328 IGIQPALEMNTA
-2340 TPYIRLRPFQTDYS
+2340 NPYMRLRPFQADYS

-2363 VCGLK
+2363 VCGLN
-2368 ADNTAIDIHANF
+2368 ADNAAIDIHANF
-2380 CPSVISHHEMAT
+2380 CPSIVSHHEMAT
-2392 MLDQFINL
+2392 MLNQFINL
-2400 LHQVASQPRHKIGGL
+2400 LHQIANQPSHNIGGL
-2415 DLITQNDMKTLR
+2415 DLVTQNDMKTLR
-2427 CWNNIIPAP
+2427 CWNDVIPAP
-2436 STSNVHDMVLNHVK
+2436 STSTVHDMVLSHVK
-2450 QWPDKPA
+2450 EWPDKPA

-2470 DLLSKQLARQLEGF
+2470 DLLSKELARQLQGF
-2484 GLQRNSMVPLY
+2484 GVQPNTMVPLY

-2511 TGATCVN
+2511 IGATCVN

-2524 ASRVRDILQET
+2524 ASRVRDMLQET
-2535 NPSIV
+2535 NPSIA
-2540 LVSPSQKDLF
+2540 LVSPSQKDFL
-2550 TAHAPRT
+2550 TAQAPRS
-2557 LKIIAVPLEAKD
+2557 LRIIAVPLEAKD
-2569 VSKSDTVWTP
+2569 TSKKDIAWTP

-2618 TAMEISSTTR
+2618 IAMEIGSTTR

-2669 IRRHQVSWVAVTPS
+2669 IRRHHVSWVAVTPS

-2704 AVTHHHVKIW
+2704 AVTHHHVNIW
-2714 AGRENLRLINGY
+2714 AGRENLHLINGY

-2741 VGWRMGTIGPILGA
+2741 VGWRIGTIGPILGA

-2790 HPEHAPTGFISP
+2790 HPENAPTGFISS

-2811 PDQPGRL
+2811 PNQPGRL

-2824 VQYTADGWVRFAG
+2824 VQYTEDGWIRFAG

-2852 GEVEHHVSSCISDAR
+2852 GEVEHHVKSCISDAR
-2867 QVVAEVISRGY
+2867 QVVAEVISRGC
-2878 DGHSAL
+2878 DGRSAL

-2893 IYKPDDSNREN
+2893 IYSPDDPKGEN
-2904 IFALPGKTL
+2904 LFAVPGKKL
-2913 RSQISQA
+2913 RSQILQA
-2920 RRQLLGILPPYM
+2920 RRQLLADLPPYM

-2944 YTKTGKI
+2944 YTKTGKL
-2951 DRKRLRGEAARLSS
+2951 DRKRLRSEAARLSS
-2965 SQLQQL
+2965 DQLQHL
-2971 EGTQSPKETPSTDLE
+2971 EGNQSPKKTPSTDLE
-2986 LRVRQVWAHVLVID
+2986 LRVRQIWAHVLAIN

-3015 ESISAMQV
+3015 ESVAAMQV

-3031 LLLSVADLFRFQ
+3031 LLLTVADLFRFQ
-3043 NIAALA
+3043 TISALA
-3049 THIHVQDQS
+3049 THIHIQDQS
-3058 REIAAPVPFSL
+3058 TELAATVPFSL
-3069 IDSSDRLE
+3069 IDSSDKLE
-3077 SILALLESTCGVDH
+3077 DILALLQSTCGVKH
-3091 DAVEDIYPCTALQEG
+3091 DLVEDVYPCTALQEG
-3106 LIALT
+3106 LMALT

-3116 AYVNEI
+3116 AYVNELR
-3122 KYDLPSDVDLTC
+3122 YQLPSDVDLTS
-3134 LEAAW
+3134 LKAAW
-3139 LATMAANPVLRTR
+3139 NATMAANPVLRTR

-3166 SEDSHWQFYSDMQT
+3166 SEDSHWQLYPDMQT
-3180 YRQVSKA
+3180 YREQSKA
-3187 FFGLGRPLVDL
+3187 YFGLGRPLVDL
-3198 VAVMQSF
+3198 VAVMQSL
-3205 PAKGYI
+3205 PVKGYI
-3211 LMLRIHHAI
+3211 LMLRIHHAV

-3226 PILLN
+3226 PILLK
-3231 QIQRAYDGHKLNVK
+3231 QIQRAYDGHKLKVK

-3250 IDYLQAQQTAGVAFW
+3250 INYLQAQQTAGAEFW
-3265 QGELASADTITFPTL
+3265 QGELASTDTITFPKL
-3280 PSPGYQPM
+3280 PFPGYQPM
-3288 SQAIITRNIPMHQQ
+3288 SQATITQTVPMQQ
-3302 PSDGITLAV
+3302 QINDGITLAV
-3311 RLRLAWALVQSQYTG
+3311 RLHLAWALVESLYTG

-3333 VTSTGRA
+3333 VTTTGRA

-3361 QVDSNQTIIGALHQ
+3361 QIDSNQTIIGALHQ
-3375 CQSKV
+3375 CQSKI
-3380 MSVIPYEQFGMQNIM
+3380 MSVIPYEQFGLQNIM
-3395 QLGDSHAVACQF
+3395 QLGNSHAAACQF
-3407 QTLLII
+3407 QTLLVI
-3413 QPVVKPR
+3413 QPPEKSR
-3420 TEVLFTKEE
+3420 TEVLFCEE
-3429 ILSELYGFNP
+3429 KILSELYGFNP
-3439 YALMLICQLSTDAV
+3439 YALMLICQLTTDAV
-3453 EVRAIFDANVISE
+3453 EVRAIFDANVMSQ
-3466 AQIDRILKQ
+3466 AQMDRILGQ
-3475 FGHIVQQ
+3475 FGHVVQQ
-3482 LSVLE
+3482 LSVLK

-3493 HLEQLRAEDLAD
+3493 HLEQVRAEDLAD
-3505 LTSWNHLESAPLELC
+3505 LACWNHLESAPLELC
-3520 VHDAIQGRCDSQPD
+3520 VHHAIQERCDSQPD
-3534 DPAVCAWDGKFSY
+3534 DPAVCAWDGDLSY
-3547 RELDALSSTL
+3547 RELDALSSAL
-3557 ALHLQGLGA
+3557 ALHLQILGV
-3566 GPGLV
+3566 GPELV
-3571 IPLYLE
+3571 VPLYFE

-3589 IKAGSAFVLLE
+3589 IKAGGAFVLLE
-3600 PAHPVERLQQICLSI
+3600 PAHPAERLQQICLSV
-3615 KAEVIVASTK
+3615 KAKVIVASSQYT
-3625 YISVSATLGA
+3625 SATATLGA
-3635 HKVVTLSNDETEW
+3635 YKVVTLSDDETEW
-3648 RANNAGDQRSLAT
+3648 CANDAGDRRSLA
-3661 SSSPRNTL
+3661 SSLSPRNTL

-3687 HRSFYLNAMGYI
+3687 HRSFQLNAMGYVPLI
-3699 PAVKLNRDSRV
+3699 KLNRNSRV
-3710 FQFSGFAFDLIILEV
+3710 FQFSGFAFDLIIMEV
-3725 LSTLMAGGCICIPSE
+3725 FSTLMAGGCICIPSE
-3740 QDRSSRIAQ
+3740 HDRSSRIAQ
-3749 VLSDMKVNWM
+3749 VLTTMKVNWM
-3759 FLTPSVARTMFTPR
+3759 LLTPSVARTMFTPR

-3786 AMREEDIITWSR
+3786 AMREEDIATWSR
-3798 TEQLMNAY
+3798 TEHLMNAY

-3819 SVTAQSGAH
+3819 SVTSQSGAH
-3828 NIGRPWCSAIWI
+3828 NIGRPSSSAIWI
-3840 THPKNSDQLLPV
+3840 THPQNSDQLLPV
-3852 GAVGEILIEGPILAQ
+3852 GAVGEILIEGPIVAR
-3867 GYLNDSTR
+3867 GYLDDSAR

-3883 PHWLHLFRNT
+3883 PHWLHHFRNI
-3893 SEPQSRLYR
+3893 SAPQNRLYR

-3909 QADGSIV
+3909 QADGSIL

-3943 HFPRSREVIADV
+3943 HFPESREVIADI
-3955 IQRDLSSGP
+3955 IQHDLSSGP
-3964 VLVALVACGSSVGD
+3964 VLVALVACQSTVEEA
-3978 VSRQT
+3978 SRENH
-3983 DSLLGEPGEKHFLK
+3983 SLLSEPGEEHFLK
-3997 MVKIARSELARTL
+3997 FVDSARSKLARTL
-4010 PHYMVP
+4010 PHHMVP
-4016 TFFLPLIRVPLSSTG
+4016 TFFLPLNRVPLSSTG

-4039 KHLLSLSSKAFVAF
+4039 HHLLSLSAEAFIAF
-4053 SGGQSRKATTC
+4053 SGGQSHKAATC
-4064 AAERMLQTLFG
+4064 AEERTLQTLFG
-4075 RVLSLDPISI
+4075 RVLSVDPVGI

-4104 VSEARLDNVQFTVAE
+4104 VSEARMANMQFTVADV
-4119 IFTYP
+4119 FTYP
-4124 VLSDLAKVLRHN
+4124 VLSDLAKVMRHI
-4136 TLQPAATAPFT
+4136 TLQSIANAPFA
-4147 LLPGKNQRSRILQI
+4147 LLPVENKRTRILQI
-4161 ATDSCGIEADAVADI
+4161 AAESCGIEANAVVDI

-4186 MALTSQKSSMYIGQL
+4186 MALTAQKSSMYIGQL
-4201 VFKLAADVDIP
+4201 AFKLAEGTDLP
-4212 RLQAAWQHTVELNP
+4212 RLQAAWQHTVDVNP
-4226 ILRTRLIQSEADGL
+4226 ILRTRLIQSETDGL

-4251 WTPYHSVKEYL
+4251 WHPHNSVKEYL

-4269 MTIGQTLARFAVIQ
+4269 MMIGQKLARFAIVQ
-4283 PQPYH
+4283 PQSCH
-4288 DEDSVYMVLTLHHTL
+4288 DQDSVYMVLTLHHTL

-4318 VYNSGSP
+4318 AYYSRSP
-4325 QIYPFTPFIQY
+4325 QAYPFTPFIQY
-4336 VITNGRGPAAQ
+4336 VITNGRGPAAH

-4365 RQSAFIA
+4365 RQSAFTA
-4372 QAPSRRGSAE
+4372 QTPSRRGSVE
-4382 TAVPIDHQANANVT
+4382 TAVPIDFRTNATVT

-4404 WAVVVSAYTDSEDVL
+4404 WAIVVSAYTDSEDVL

-4445 PFRVRLL
+4445 PFRVRLE
-4452 AGATVYTALSE
+4452 AGTTVYTALTE

-4469 EMIPFEQTG
+4469 NMIPFEQTG

-4487 EAAAACNFR
+4487 EAAAACKFR
-4496 SQLGVQLSTETIDNS
+4496 SQLGVQLATETIDNS

-4538 LSARND
+4538 LSVQND
-4544 IVRIHADFDLDVTST
+4544 IVRIHADFDLDVASA
-4559 EDAETMLAQF
+4559 EDAETMLAQL

-4574 QLCKVDNCTQLLGDI
+4574 QLCKVDNSTQLVADI
-4589 ELVSPDDCKKLQRW
+4589 ELVSPGDCEKLQRW
-4603 NGHLPGLNQST
+4603 NGHLPDPSHAT
-4614 LHDLVLQHVR
+4614 LHDLVLQHAR
-4624 ERPTAVAVST
+4624 ERPAAVAVST
-4634 TSQNLTFGELDTLSS
+4634 TSQKLTFGELDTLSS
-4649 HLAHKL
+4649 HLAHHL

-4661 TGHFIPICFEK
+4661 RGDFVPICFEK
-4672 SIWPIVGMLAVL
+4672 SIWPVVGMLAVL
-4684 RAGAACFNVDPVLP
+4684 RTGAACFNVDPALP
-4698 SGRVREMLQSIGP
+4698 SGRVCEMLRSIGP
-4711 HIALSSHSQEK
+4711 HIALSSHSQKK
-4722 HLKECAQSPLLVI
+4722 HLEECAGSPLLVFT
-4735 KVPWD
+4735 VPWD
-4740 PLSVSGTPWIP
+4740 PLAVSGISWIP
-4751 PRVEPNDA
+4751 PRVELKDA

-4779 VNLSTSIY
+4779 MNLSTSIH

-4828 PSEKERTNDLAG
+4828 PSEKERINDLAG

-4868 RAVSLGGEAISYDI
+4868 RAVSLGGEAISYEI
-4882 VNVWADRI
+4882 VSIWADRI

-4902 ICAAGRIPAQGWE
+4902 ICAAGRIPTQGWE

-4973 AWLSRFRPQAPGRM
+4973 AWLSRFRPQGPGRM

-4997 KNGWIRYVGRKDTQ
+4997 KNGWVRYVGRKDTQ

-5023 VEHHIRSHTDAREVV
+5023 VEHHIRSHTNAREVV

-5043 RGAAPPVLVA
+5043 RGAGPPVLVA
-5053 FILYDEHVKKD
+5053 FVLYDVHDMGD
-5064 CDVFAL
+5064 CDLFAL
-5070 PSDAFCRQAQMIRAR
+5070 PSGDFYRQAKMIRAR
-5085 MQDHLPSYMVPTALL
+5085 MQDHVPSYMVPAAFL
-5100 PLQFIPSTPTGKTDR
+5100 PLQFMPSTPTGKTDR
-5115 KRLREAASQLSN
+5115 KRLCEAASRLSN
-5127 SNFARYEDEFESP
+5127 SDFARYGDGLESF

-5155 WARVLK
+5155 WARILK
-5161 LSVTDIGADDGF
+5161 LPVADIGADDSF

-5191 KVGIDFSV
+5191 KVGIEFSV

-5220 RLTDGN
+5220 RLVGYT
-5226 EIYQP
+5226 ESYQP
-5231 CSLLNLTESEAFIL
+5231 FSLLNLTDSETFIL
-5245 DQVAHGRPFEQI
+5245 DQVANGRPFEQI

-5285 PGPVDV
+5285 PGSVDV
-5291 PHLET
+5291 PQLEN
-5296 AIQRVVEKH
+5296 AIERVVEKY

-5325 RIVSSLNIIEIT
+5325 RLVSFFNIIEIT

-5344 KALSQEDCLASFT
+5344 KALSQEDCLASLT
-5357 IGTPYF
+5357 TGTPYF
-5363 KSTLLTGLE
+5363 KSTLVTGLE
-5372 QSVLIF
+5372 ESVLII

-5389 FPLLYSDLTRAYQ
+5389 FPLLYSDLSRAYQ
-5402 GHSLAPARHFS
+5402 GHSLALARHFS
-5413 EYMRCRIECHSSQA
+5413 DYMRCRVNFHSPQA
-5427 WSFWREFLQD
+5427 WKFWRELLQG
-5437 SAMTQLGSCCLG
+5437 SSMTQLDPCSFG
-5449 GHASPILEV
+5449 GYASPGSEV
-5458 LIHRRTTITLPTMP
+5458 LIHRRTTISLPTLP

-5486 LTLARHTG
+5486 LTLARLTG
-5494 LNDIVFGQ
+5494 LSDIVFGQ

-5515 TILGPCVNIIPVRV
+5515 NILGPCVNIIPVRV

-5537 IDLLNYLQDQHA
+5537 IDLLNYLHHQHA
-5549 STQAFD
+5549 CTQAFD
-5555 TVDFEDIVS
+5555 TIDFEDIVS

-5572 TRFGSIAQH
+5572 TRFGSITQH
-5581 QNMSVTSQLSFD
+5581 QNMSITSQVKFD
-5593 RIECT
+5593 SLECT
-5598 TETHSSTDIPD
+5598 TETHSSTDIPE

-5619 SGLMIEIVASSHIL
+5619 SALMIEIVASSHML

-5646 QTVLDL
+5646 NMILDL
-5652 SLHSKS
+5652 SLQSTS
-5658 LVTNLL
+5658 LVTNFL
-5664 VDHDLTA
+5664 VDHDLTNG
-5671 S
+5671 